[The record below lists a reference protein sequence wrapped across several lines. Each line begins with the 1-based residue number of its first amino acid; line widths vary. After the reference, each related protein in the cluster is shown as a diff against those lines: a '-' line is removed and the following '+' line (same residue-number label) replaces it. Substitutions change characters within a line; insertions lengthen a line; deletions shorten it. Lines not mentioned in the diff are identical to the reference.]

1 MADIA
6 INTNDRRTQSTASSS
21 QTVFTTDWPITDE
34 DEIIVEQELAS
45 DGSVSTLTKTTHY
58 AVTNVGVEAGFT
70 VTLVSG
76 AASGDKITISGNT
89 EISRPNDF
97 TSSGPVL
104 PSILNPDLDRLTMMM
119 QEQQTALDRSLQL
132 PRSDPDQASALAL
145 PVKSDRL
152 GTVLAFHATTGLPV
166 AGPTIAATGTVAEI
180 AADIA
185 TLADIDADITT
196 VAGVSANV
204 ATVAGIASAVTAVA
218 ADATDIGV
226 VATDLAGSDTIGTV
240 AGLATEVAALGAL
253 ASQIAAL
260 DGISANITTVAGI
273 STDVSAVAAIDSDV
287 TAVAAIDSAVTTV
300 AADGTDIGTVAG
312 ISSDV
317 TTVAGIAASV
327 SLVAADG
334 TDIGAVAAISSDVS
348 TVAGDT
354 VAIGALAALTTEIGA
369 LGAITTD
376 ITAVA
381 AVDTDVTA
389 VAAVASDVTAVA
401 AIAADVST
409 VAADGTD
416 IGAVAAISSDVTDVA
431 AIDSDVTAVAA
442 IDSDVTTVANNI
454 SAVNAAVKAAAR
466 AGFRQRFGVGV
477 SFVADFALG
486 EVSQIALTRATVGFT
501 NTDGGEVESKAI
513 DAVRLA
519 HDAST
524 GEPLGLLVE
533 PAATNHHITSNSLG
547 GNGVVRMTVTD
558 DDAVAPDGTTTAGTM
573 TETATT
579 GSHAAGASAGKF
591 TIASAGAFY
600 CLSAYVKDVGANSTQ
615 HSSLIYTGPFSGPIA
630 NWHGWQWDFATET
643 LTPYQPANE
652 NVTVGYEKFANGWYR
667 LWATRAPTGA
677 SGSGGVGFSFQNDG
691 SSYLGDTD
699 NSMAMWGLML
709 EEVESL
715 DAGPSSVILTDGSEV
730 TRSAD
735 LATADLSAI
744 SAFRADGFSLLVEAT
759 ILDGDG
765 VLLAVGKTS
774 TNEIALV
781 MDAGDLTLTG
791 ADSLDLT
798 AASGLT
804 PGDRIVVALRVAA
817 NDVAISVDGATVVT
831 DGTHSLNADAD
842 EMQFGANIDGSSGL
856 PCIIQQVAVFGPL
869 PDATLEAMSNG

>member
-6 INTNDRRTQSTASSS
+6 INTNDRRTQTTASSS

-132 PRSDPDQASALAL
+132 PRSDPDQASPLVL
-145 PVKSDRL
+145 PSKSDRL
-152 GTVLAFHATTGLPV
+152 GAVLAFHATTGLPV
-166 AGPTIAATGTVAEI
+166 VGPTIAATATVAAI
-180 AADIA
+180 SADIA
-185 TLADIDADITT
+185 TLADIEADITT

-204 ATVAGIASAVTAVA
+204 ATVAGIAAAVSAVAG
-218 ADATDIGV
+218 DATDIGV
-226 VATDLAGSDTIGTV
+226 VAADLAGSDTIGTV

-253 ASQIAAL
+253 ASQITAL
-260 DGISANITTVAGI
+260 AGISANITTVAGI

-287 TAVAAIDSAVTTV
+287 TAVAAIDSAVSAV
-300 AADGTDIGTVAG
+300 AADGADIGTVAG

-334 TDIGAVAAISSDVS
+334 TDIGTVAGISSDVS

-369 LGAITTD
+369 LGAITAD

-381 AVDTDVTA
+381 AVDTGVTA

-401 AIAADVST
+401 AIAAAVST
-409 VAADGTD
+409 VAADGAD
-416 IGAVAAISSDVTDVA
+416 IGTVAGISADVTDVA

-454 SAVNAAVKAAAR
+454 SAVNAAIIAAAR
-466 AGFRQRFGVGV
+466 AGFRNRFGVGV
-477 SFVADFALG
+477 PFVAGFALG
-486 EVSQIALTRATVGFT
+486 ETSHLALTRATVGFT
-501 NTDGGEVESKAI
+501 NTDGGGVESKAI
-513 DAVRLA
+513 DALRLT
-519 HDAST
+519 HDTET

-533 PAATNHHITSNSLG
+533 PAGTNLLPKSDDFAAWALGANVSRVVGQADPAGGTTAARITATSSGTSTANYIRYFTAAGSFNSGLSSIWIRRVSGTGTVKILGLLNSTGGGSLDVTSEITGAWKRFSNFSGSLG
-547 GNGVVRMTVTD
+547 GTTFLYIGVGVLTSG
-558 DDAVAPDGTTTAGTM
+558 DAVDVAFGQIEEPGSDLPPTSYIATTT
-573 TETATT
+573 
-579 GSHAAGASAGKF
+579 SAA
-591 TIASAGAFY
+591 
-600 CLSAYVKDVGANSTQ
+600 
-615 HSSLIYTGPFSGPIA
+615 
-630 NWHGWQWDFATET
+630 
-643 LTPYQPANE
+643 
-652 NVTVGYEKFANGWYR
+652 
-667 LWATRAPTGA
+667 
-677 SGSGGVGFSFQNDG
+677 
-691 SSYLGDTD
+691 
-699 NSMAMWGLML
+699 
-709 EEVESL
+709 
-715 DAGPSSVILTDGSEV
+715 

-735 LATADLSAI
+735 LATIDLSAV
-744 SAFRADGFSLLVEAT
+744 SAFRPDGFSLIAEVV
-759 ILDGDG
+759 INDDDG
-765 VLLAVGKTS
+765 VILSVGTGS
-774 TNEIALV
+774 TNEIAL
-781 MDAGDLTLTG
+781 DLQAGVLHLTG
-791 ADSLDLT
+791 ADSLDIT
-798 AASGLT
+798 AASGLSA
-804 PGDRIVVALRVAA
+804 GDALVIALRVFPD
-817 NDVAISVDGATVVT
+817 DVAISVNGATVVT
-831 DGTHSLNADAD
+831 DSSHTLNGDAD
-842 EMQFGANIDGSSGL
+842 ELQIGANIDASDGCPVTVKQIALAGL
-856 PCIIQQVAVFGPL
+856 L
-869 PDATLEAMSNG
+869 SDATLEAISNG